1 MANCSRLSCPVY
13 GILLCQP
20 EQTKSHLCTEKW
32 VQLKQIP
39 ESVEVALEL
48 GNGERLEFQVY
59 ARKSLDRL
67 VERNINIKDHSA
79 EISER
84 NKQHDFGNWQ
94 KVDPSYKVAKNLAEF
109 YSRVLWKAEL
119 MSDEIE
125 YLAEE
130 ISKQS

>member
-1 MANCSRLSCPVY
+1 MGP
-13 GILLCQP
+13 
-20 EQTKSHLCTEKW
+20 
-32 VQLKQIP
+32 
-39 ESVEVALEL
+39 L
-48 GNGERLEFQVY
+48 GGNQAVRVEFQVY

-125 YLAEE
+125 YLAEK
-130 ISKQS
+130 ISQKDRVYTPSIFSSFLLNRFCLNHYYF